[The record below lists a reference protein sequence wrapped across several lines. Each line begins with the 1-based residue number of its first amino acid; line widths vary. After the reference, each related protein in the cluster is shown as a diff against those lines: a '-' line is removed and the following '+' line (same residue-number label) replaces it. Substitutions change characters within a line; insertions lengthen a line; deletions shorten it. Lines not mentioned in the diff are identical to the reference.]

1 MKETVL
7 TFFLFIIG
15 FQLVAQTTFEG
26 KVTDA
31 ETGEAILFGT
41 VAMYK
46 NGVLTDGGETDL
58 DGNYFFSDVDPG
70 TYDVE
75 VSYVGYT
82 TERQVGVIINAGR
95 TNRLDFKLTTGVLV
109 DEVVITSYKV
119 PLIEIDNTS
128 SGGTVTAEKI
138 RTLPTKNINALAA
151 STAGLSSV
159 DDGAINVRGSRSN
172 ATDYYID
179 GIRVSSN
186 SLIPE
191 SEIEQ
196 LQVITGGLPA
206 EFGDVTGG
214 VISITSKGP
223 SNTYSGGVEM
233 ETSQFLDG
241 FGYNQ
246 VRGNA
251 SGPILKNSEGKS
263 IIGFRLSG
271 QYQYQLDDFP
281 AALGAYRFNEQRIAE
296 LEAEPFRVV
305 NGTSF
310 PTAEFLSNSDLGGAL
325 NARPNEDRTDINV
338 TAKIDARLTNQI
350 DISVSGSYNDRNNRF
365 TPTANITGTGL
376 TNRDARG
383 WGLLNWTHNPYSYSG
398 GYRGNFKFRHKIGK
412 QGLDKDNKKIESN
425 ALIRNFSY
433 TIQGGYEKRNSLQED
448 VTHEDNFFNYG
459 YLGATE
465 RNWNPTATIIT
476 DTATWD
482 GQIIFDA
489 IGRPFGHLG
498 YAEQMEGFTP
508 SEEINTTLNQFNNIN
523 GTFNSPLNQVWS
535 DLYNNV
541 GQVYN
546 IYSKGE
552 TDIYSGRLIG
562 GFDLV
567 PGSSERGRHSIQFG
581 LQYEQRIDR
590 GYTLAPR
597 GLWTLAQ
604 LNANRHIIGID
615 TEQVIGTFPQF
626 IPGGVAEFD
635 QYQTLIETNNDL
647 LFFQRIRELTGQ
659 SLNEYVN
666 VDGINPNDLTL
677 DMFSASELNDFG
689 IISYFGYDYLGNKTP
704 TSSTFDDFYTGR
716 DGDRRTFNVA
726 PNKPVYGAFFIQ
738 DKFSYKDII
747 FRLGLRVDYY
757 DANTKVLID
766 PYSLYEIET
775 ASEFFARTGQEKPS
789 AIGEDYRVYIADEGS
804 NKVIGYRLGDQWFQ
818 PNGTAVSSGGDLFG
832 GGVVTPALKGAT
844 EGREL
849 NIQSPDFDPS
859 TSFKDYEAQINFM
872 PRLAFSFPISENAG
886 FFAHYDVLVQR
897 PPSNTIAT
905 GRSYFYFADPNR
917 TPSGNPNLRPE
928 KTIDYEVGFQQK
940 LSNSSAIKV
949 SAYYKELRD
958 MIQSR
963 VITNTFPVTQY
974 TTFDNLD
981 FGTIKG
987 FSFNYD
993 LRRTNNFE
1001 LTANYTLQFA
1011 DGSGSDANSSRGINS
1026 RGPIR
1031 TLSPLRFD
1039 ERHRI
1044 NAILDYRYGS
1054 GKFYNGPRIND
1065 IDIFANTGLNVQITA
1080 VSGRPYTQRRTVVPF
1095 GGTGFQGGINEA
1107 RLPWTT
1113 KVDLRLDKSFKLFD
1127 DGSSGR
1133 KALYINAYLRVQ
1145 NALNTRNVV
1154 GVYSVSG
1161 DPLNDGYLQS
1171 SFGEDRKQ
1179 QVEDNGQSVSNF
1191 VDAYN
1196 WRLLDADLFTLP
1208 RRIYLGAIL
1217 EF

>member
-1 MKETVL
+1 MKETAL
-7 TFFLFIIG
+7 LIFLFFIG
-15 FQLVAQTTFEG
+15 IQASSQTTLEG
-26 KVTDA
+26 KVSD
-31 ETGEAILFGT
+31 GESGEPILFGT
-41 VAMYK
+41 VALYK
-46 NGVLTDGGETDL
+46 NDVLTDGGETDL
-58 DGNYFFSDVDPG
+58 DGNYFFSNIEPG
-70 TYDVE
+70 TYEIE

-82 TERQVGVIINAGR
+82 TERQVGVVVNAGR

-151 STAGLSSV
+151 TTAGLSSV

-179 GIRVSSN
+179 GIRVSSS

-233 ETSQFLDG
+233 ETTQYLDAY
-241 FGYNQ
+241 GYNQ
-246 VRGNA
+246 IRANA

-263 IIGFRLSG
+263 ILGFRISG
-271 QYQYQLDDFP
+271 QYQYQNDESP
-281 AALGAYRFNEQRIAE
+281 AAFGARRFSADRIAE

-305 NGTSF
+305 SGASF
-310 PTAEFLSNSDLGGAL
+310 PTAEFLSNTDLGGAL
-325 NARPNEDRTDINV
+325 KARPNEDQTDINL
-338 TAKIDARLTNQI
+338 TAKIDARISDNI
-350 DISVSGSYNDRNNRF
+350 DLSFSGSFDKTKDRF
-365 TPTANITGTGL
+365 TPSSQ
-376 TNRDARG
+376 
-383 WGLLNWTHNPYSYSG
+383 WGLLNWTHNPYLNIS
-398 GYRGNFKFRHKIGK
+398 GYRGNFRFRHKIGK
-412 QGLDKDNKKIESN
+412 QGLDKNNKKIKSTS
-425 ALIRNFSY
+425 LIRNLSY
-433 TIQGGYEKRNSLQED
+433 TVQGGYEKRNSLRED
-448 VTHEDNFFNYG
+448 LVHKDNFFNYG
-459 YLGATE
+459 YLGSSDKS
-465 RNWNPTATIIT
+465 WNPTATIIS
-476 DTATWD
+476 DTATWG
-482 GQIIFDA
+482 GQIVLDA
-489 IGRPFGHLG
+489 FGRPYAHLG
-498 YAEQMEGFTP
+498 YSEQNEGFTP
-508 SEEINTTLNQFNNIN
+508 SENINPTLNQFNNIN
-523 GTFNSPLNQVWS
+523 GTFNSPLNDVWS
-535 DLYNNV
+535 DLYSNV

-546 IYSKGE
+546 QYVKSE
-552 TDIYSGRLIG
+552 TDIYNFRFTG

-567 PGSSERGRHSIQFG
+567 PGSSEKGRHSIQFG
-581 LQYEQRIDR
+581 FAYENRIDR

-597 GLWTLAQ
+597 GLWTLAN

-615 TEQVIGTFPQF
+615 STQVIGSFPQS
-626 IPGGVAEFD
+626 IPGGVAMFD
-635 QYQTLIETNNDL
+635 QYQTMIETNNDL
-647 LFFQRIRELTGQ
+647 LFFQKLRELTGQ
-659 SLNEYVN
+659 SVNEYVN
-666 VDGINPNDLTL
+666 VDGINPNDLSL

-689 IISYFGYDYLGNKTP
+689 IIDYYGYDYLGNKN
-704 TSSTFDDFYTGR
+704 SGVAFEDFYKER
-716 DGDRRTFNVA
+716 NGDRRSFNVA
-726 PNKPVYGAFFIQ
+726 PNNPVYGAFFIQ

-747 FRLGLRVDYY
+747 FRLGLRIDYY
-757 DANTKVLID
+757 DANTKVLKD

-775 ASEFFARTGQEKPS
+775 ASDFFTRTGQEKPI
-789 AIGEDYRVYIADEGS
+789 AVGDEYKVYIADEGS
-804 NKVIGYRLGDQWFQ
+804 TEVVGYRLGDQWFQ

-832 GGVVTPALKGAT
+832 GGVVTPALAGAA

-849 NIQSPDFDPS
+849 NIQSPDYDPNS
-859 TSFKDYEAQINFM
+859 SFKDYEAQINFM

-905 GRSYFYFADPNR
+905 GLDYFYFADPNR

-963 VITNTFPVTQY
+963 VLTNTFPVTQY
-974 TTFDNLD
+974 DTYDNLD

-993 LRRTNNFE
+993 LRRTGNFE
-1001 LTANYTLQFA
+1001 LQANYTLQFA
-1011 DGSGSDANSSRGINS
+1011 DGSGSDANSSRGLNS
-1026 RGPIR
+1026 RGAIR
-1031 TLSPLRFD
+1031 TLSALRFD
-1039 ERHRI
+1039 ERHRL

-1054 GKFYNGPRIND
+1054 GARYNGPRIGD
-1065 IDIFANTGLNVQITA
+1065 VDIFANTGLNIQITT

-1095 GGTGFQGGINEA
+1095 GGSGFVGGINEA

-1113 KVDLRLDKSFKLFD
+1113 KMDLRMDKNFKLFD
-1127 DGSSGR
+1127 DGNR
-1133 KALYINAYLRVQ
+1133 KPMFLNVYLRVQ
-1145 NALNTRNVV
+1145 NVLNTKNIRA
-1154 GVYSVSG
+1154 VYSVSG
-1161 DPLNDGYLQS
+1161 DPLNDSYLQS
-1171 SFGEDRKQ
+1171 TFGEDRIS
-1179 QVEDNGQSVSNF
+1179 QVQENGQSVENF
-1191 VDAYN
+1191 VDAYS
-1196 WRLLDADLFTLP
+1196 WRLLDADFFTLP
-1208 RRIYLGAIL
+1208 RRIYLGAII

>member
-7 TFFLFIIG
+7 LFFLLIIG
-15 FQLVAQTTFEG
+15 IQATTQTTLEG
-26 KVTDA
+26 KVSDA
-31 ETGEAILFGT
+31 ENGEAVLFCT
-41 VAMYK
+41 VALYK
-46 NGVLTDGGETDL
+46 NDVLTDGAESDL
-58 DGNYFFSDVDPG
+58 DGNYFFSNVEPG

-82 TERQVGVIINAGR
+82 TERQVGVIVNAGR

-119 PLIEIDNTS
+119 PLIEIDNTT

-151 STAGLSSV
+151 TTAGLSSV

-179 GIRVSSN
+179 GIRVSSS

-223 SNTYSGGVEM
+223 SNSYSGGVEM
-233 ETSQFLDG
+233 ESSQYLDAY
-241 FGYNQ
+241 GYNQ
-246 VRGNA
+246 IRANA
-251 SGPILKNSEGKS
+251 SGPIIKNSEGKS
-263 IIGFRLSG
+263 ILGFRISG
-271 QYQYQLDDFP
+271 QYQYQLDDSP
-281 AALGAYRFNEQRIAE
+281 ASLGAYRFSDQQIRD
-296 LEAEPFRVV
+296 LEAEPFRIV

-310 PTAEFLSNSDLGGAL
+310 PTAEFLSNSDLGGPL
-325 NARPNEDRTDINV
+325 KARPNEDQTDINL
-338 TAKIDARLTNQI
+338 TAKIDARLSNNI
-350 DISVSGSYNDRNNRF
+350 DISFSGSYDNTKDRF
-365 TPTANITGTGL
+365 TPS
-376 TNRDARG
+376 RQ
-383 WGLLNWTHNPYSYSG
+383 WGLLNWTHNPNNYIN
-398 GYRGNFKFRHKIGK
+398 GYRGNFRFRHKIGK
-412 QGLDKDNKKIESN
+412 QGLDKNNKKIKSN
-425 ALIRNFSY
+425 ALIRNLSY
-433 TIQGGYEKRNSLQED
+433 TIQGGYEKRNSLRED
-448 VTHEDNFFNYG
+448 YINEDNFFNYG
-459 YLGATE
+459 YLGASE
-465 RNWNPTATIIT
+465 RNWSPTATIVT
-476 DTATWD
+476 DTATWG
-482 GQIIFDA
+482 GQVVFDA
-489 IGRPFGHLG
+489 LGRPYAHLG
-498 YAEQMEGFTP
+498 YAEQTEGFTP
-508 SEEINTTLNQFNNIN
+508 SESVNTTLNQFNNIN
-523 GTFNSPLNQVWS
+523 GTFNSPLNDVWS
-535 DLYNNV
+535 DLYDNV

-546 IYSKGE
+546 QYVKSE
-552 TDIYSGRLIG
+552 TDIYNFRFTG

-567 PGSSERGRHSIQFG
+567 PGSSEKGRHSIQFG
-581 LQYEQRIDR
+581 VAYEQRIDR

-597 GLWTLAQ
+597 GLWTLAG

-615 TEQVIGTFPQF
+615 TTQVIGTFPQF
-626 IPGGVAEFD
+626 IPGGVAMFD
-635 QYQTLIETNNDL
+635 QYQTMIETNNDL
-647 LFFQRIRELTGQ
+647 LFFQRLRDLTGQ
-659 SLNEYVN
+659 SINEYVN
-666 VDGINPNDLTL
+666 VDGINPNDLSL

-689 IISYFGYDYLGNKTP
+689 IIDYFGYDYLGNKN
-704 TSSTFDDFYTGR
+704 SGVLFEDFYNGT
-716 DGDRRTFNVA
+716 DGDRRSFNVA

-747 FRLGLRVDYY
+747 FRLGLRIDYY
-757 DANTKVLID
+757 DANTSVLKD

-775 ASEFFARTGQEKPS
+775 AGDFFARTGQEKPL
-789 AIGEDYRVYIADEGS
+789 AVGDDYKVYIADEGS
-804 NKVIGYRLGDQWFQ
+804 NQVIGYRLGDQWFQ

-832 GGVVTPALKGAT
+832 GGVVTPALAGAA

-849 NIQSPDFDPS
+849 NIQSPDFDIN
-859 TSFKDYEAQINFM
+859 TSFTDYEAQINFM

-905 GRSYFYFADPNR
+905 GLDYFYFADPNR
-917 TPSGNPNLRPE
+917 TPSGNPNLKPE

-940 LSNSSAIKV
+940 LSISSAIKV

-958 MIQSR
+958 MIQNR
-963 VITNTFPVTQY
+963 VLTNTYPVTQY
-974 TTFDNLD
+974 ETFDNLD

-993 LRRTNNFE
+993 MRRTSNFE
-1001 LTANYTLQFA
+1001 LQANYTLQFA
-1011 DGSGSDANSSRGINS
+1011 DGSGSDANSSRGLNS
-1026 RGPIR
+1026 RGAIR
-1031 TLSPLRFD
+1031 TLSALSFD

-1054 GKFYNGPRIND
+1054 GSRYNGPRIGDVN
-1065 IDIFANTGLNVQITA
+1065 IFENTGLNVQITT

-1095 GGTGFQGGINEA
+1095 GGSGFVGGINEA

-1113 KVDLRLDKSFKLFD
+1113 KMDLRLDKNFKLFD
-1127 DGSSGR
+1127 NGNR
-1133 KALYINAYLRVQ
+1133 KPVFLNTYLRVQ
-1145 NALNTRNVV
+1145 NILNAQNVRA
-1154 GVYSVSG
+1154 VYSVSG

-1171 SFGEDRKQ
+1171 TFGEDRIS
-1179 QVEDNGQSVSNF
+1179 QVEENGQSVDNF
-1191 VDAYN
+1191 VDAYS
-1196 WRLLDADLFTLP
+1196 WRLLDADFYTLP
-1208 RRIYLGAIL
+1208 RRIYLGAII